1 MHREILADEDKRGF
15 LTPLIVCVL
24 VNAMLISI
32 NFLYSPEDIWFFYP
46 LLSGGIGL
54 TAHYLGAVRWLEKEL
69 KSKKAMAEYRA
80 RGIKKNEI
88 GQGEV
93 SML

>member
-1 MHREILADEDKRGF
+1 
-15 LTPLIVCVL
+15 
-24 VNAMLISI
+24 
-32 NFLYSPEDIWFFYP
+32 
-46 LLSGGIGL
+46 
-54 TAHYLGAVRWLEKEL
+54 VRFAGWRKSLRVKLEKEL

-80 RGIKKNEI
+80 RGIKIKKNEI